1 MGLGL
6 PMVKQIVE
14 SAGGKI
20 WFESKLNI
28 GTEFFVELPVAEE

>member
-20 WFESKLNI
+20 WFESTLNI
-28 GTEFFVELPVAEE
+28 GTEFYIELPIVE